1 MWHIFLLRRNEKAHQ
16 ETKNLPKWQTEFPH
30 KKKKKRS
37 NICIE
42 FPEVVTKLPAK
53 GSICRKKTMSN
64 PQRQIGTSNLKEHL
78 RALRSA
84 TPQRGYDAKSHLE
97 TEIYRITI

>member
-1 MWHIFLLRRNEKAHQ
+1 MAHFLIKEERKSAPRDQKSSKMANRIPPQ
-16 ETKNLPKWQTEFPH
+16 
-30 KKKKKRS
+30 KKKKRS